1 MKTKNN
7 NPGGRK
13 PATSGL
19 VGGPNTLTDSTMK
32 TRAPNQTIDY
42 LLNEYTDEQ
51 SRLGDR
57 YGEEPTQDILTDLL
71 TDLRHYCESLGLD
84 FDLALRRSAFHKLAE
99 SAQQLPTVTGPKF
112 PYVARLGG

>member
-13 PATSGL
+13 PARSGV
-19 VGGPNTLTDSTMK
+19 VGGPNTLSDSTMK

-51 SRLGDR
+51 NRLGDR

-71 TDLRHYCESLGLD
+71 PISGTIASRSGLTSILRSDVPHRTRTLNQHSD
-84 FDLALRRSAFHKLAE
+84 FQR
-99 SAQQLPTVTGPKF
+99 
-112 PYVARLGG
+112 